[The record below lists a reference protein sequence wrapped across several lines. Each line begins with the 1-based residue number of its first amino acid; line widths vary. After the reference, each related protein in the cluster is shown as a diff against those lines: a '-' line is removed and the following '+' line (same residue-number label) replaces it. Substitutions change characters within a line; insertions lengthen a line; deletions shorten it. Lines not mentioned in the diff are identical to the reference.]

1 MHELWIILALIAI
14 NGVLSGAE
22 IAVVSV
28 RSARIHALVEE
39 GSSAAKAL
47 ERLRKNPERFLATVQ
62 IGITV
67 VGAAAAAFGGS
78 SVSRQLAEW
87 LRDLPLV
94 GGEHAEDV
102 AFTLVVAG
110 ISYLSLV
117 LGELVPKSLALRSS
131 ERYAL
136 LMSRPLLGL
145 AYVATPM
152 VWLLTKSSNVVLFP
166 FRDSTN
172 FMEARV
178 SLEEVRH
185 MVQEA
190 AREGSVDRAAG
201 EIVHRA
207 IDFGALTAVD
217 VMVHRRYVV
226 SLPVDASMERV
237 KTAFV
242 ESAHQRIPVHDANVD
257 HIVGYVSWRDVLERV
272 VRGGEWKLGELLRP
286 CRFVPETVPAL
297 NLLREMQMHRA
308 QMAIVVDE
316 HGGTAGL
323 VTLEDLVE
331 ELVGD
336 IVGEHEKGQAE
347 NIRRESPDAIVVQGT
362 VAVRDVNRFL
372 GSDVLGEDDAT
383 TIGGFCVTLAEGRIP
398 AAGELFTTESGAV
411 LEVVE
416 SSARRVR
423 SVRVRVEQTANADV
437 SATN

>member
-1 MHELWIILALIAI
+1 M
-14 NGVLSGAE
+14 LSGAE

-28 RSARIHALVEE
+28 RAARIHALAED

-47 ERLRKNPERFLATVQ
+47 ERLRQNPERFLATVQ
-62 IGITV
+62 IGITI
-67 VGAAAAAFGGS
+67 VGAAAAAYGGS
-78 SVSRQLAEW
+78 SVSRHLATLLE
-87 LRDLPLV
+87 PFAFI
-94 GGEHAEDV
+94 GEHADDV

-152 VWLLTKSSNVVLFP
+152 VWLLTKSSNVVLKP

-172 FMEARV
+172 FIEARV

-207 IDFGALTAVD
+207 IDFSGLTADD
-217 VMVHRRYVV
+217 VMVHRRYVL
-226 SLPVDASMERV
+226 SLPLDAPAERV
-237 KTAFV
+237 KAAFV
-242 ESAHQRIPVHDANVD
+242 DSAHQRIPVHDGNVD
-257 HIVGYVSWRDVLERV
+257 HVVGYVSWRDVFERL
-272 VRGGEWKLGELLRP
+272 VRGGDVKLAELLRP
-286 CRFVPETVPAL
+286 CRFVPETIPAL
-297 NLLREMQMHRA
+297 NLLREMQQHRA
-308 QMAIVVDE
+308 QLAIVVDE

-323 VTLEDLVE
+323 ITLEDLVE

-336 IVGEHEKGQAE
+336 IIGEHEKGQVE
-347 NIRRESPDAIVVQGT
+347 QIRRESAGVLVVQGT
-362 VAVRDVNRFL
+362 VAVRDVNR
-372 GSDVLGEDDAT
+372 VLAAELLDEEEAT
-383 TIGGFCVTLAEGRIP
+383 TIGGLCVTLAEGRIP
-398 AAGELFTTESGAV
+398 AAGETFTTDSGV
-411 LEVVE
+411 SLEVVE

-423 SVRVRVEQTANADV
+423 TVRVRVKQSVRADA
-437 SATN
+437 SKQS